1 MSMLK
6 DAVAAAVQSA
16 AANPSIP
23 LDPAAAP
30 QVVAAVTAALP
41 SSAAMEPLGP
51 QLARYA
57 ISILGSVLVGHGLV
71 AESDWPVIAGAILAL
86 GPPVYRTITT
96 MLARRKAGS

>member
-6 DAVAAAVQSA
+6 DAIAAAVATA
-16 AANPSIP
+16 AARPEVP

-30 QVVAAVTAALP
+30 QVAAAVAADLPAPAAL
-41 SSAAMEPLGP
+41 EPLWP

-57 ISILGSVLVGHGLV
+57 VSILGSILVGRGLV

-86 GPPVYRTITT
+86 APPLYRTVSTWA
-96 MLARRKAGS
+96 ARRQAAA